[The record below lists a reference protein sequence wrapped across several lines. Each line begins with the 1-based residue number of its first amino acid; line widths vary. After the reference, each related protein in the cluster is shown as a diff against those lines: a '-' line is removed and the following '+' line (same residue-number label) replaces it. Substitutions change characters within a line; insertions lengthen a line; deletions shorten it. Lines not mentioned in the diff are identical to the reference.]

1 MGLAFDL
8 EVMPSRHVARWR
20 VGAFGCAAAG
30 LLLAGARLLAGPTTW
45 WPQGG
50 WAAAGVGAA
59 LVLAGCAALVAAW
72 RETRGPARA
81 VGRGVRLRVD
91 GRGDAWLA
99 QPRELQERPVRPV
112 HAHPLPGLIALRVA
126 PYPGSPPDAR
136 GSAAAATTLLFGR
149 DAVPD
154 DTWRRLNVWL
164 NWMDRGR
171 QVPPDR

>member
-1 MGLAFDL
+1 MGLAFEI

-20 VGAFGCAAAG
+20 AGAFGCAAAG

-50 WAAAGVGAA
+50 WAAAGVGVA
-59 LVLAGCAALVAAW
+59 LLLAGCAALAAAR
-72 RETRGPARA
+72 RETGSHPRA
-81 VGRGVRLRVD
+81 GGRGVRLRVD
-91 GRGDAWLA
+91 GGGEAWLA
-99 QPRELQERPVRPV
+99 QPRGLPERQVRPV

-136 GSAAAATTLLFGR
+136 GSAAAATTLLLGR

-171 QVPPDR
+171 QAQPDR